1 MRVYFDS
8 SAFAKRYVDE
18 QGSAD
23 VLHWCDQASELA
35 LSVIA
40 VPELVSAF
48 CRLQREGLLSAAQYR
63 SIKSDPVPELVS
75 AFCRLQREGLLS
87 AAQYRSIKSDL
98 LADIADALICD
109 TSPLVVSRAVH
120 ALENHPLRGMDA
132 IHLGAAIAC
141 EAAVF
146 ISADLRQCSA
156 ARALGLRVVTV

>member
-63 SIKSDPVPELVS
+63 SIKSDLLV
-75 AFCRLQREGLLS
+75 
-87 AAQYRSIKSDL
+87 
-98 LADIADALICD
+98 DIADALICD

-141 EAAVF
+141 EAEVF

>member
-40 VPELVSAF
+40 
-48 CRLQREGLLSAAQYR
+48 
-63 SIKSDPVPELVS
+63 VPELVS

>member
-1 MRVYFDS
+1 MRVYFDT

-48 CRLQREGLLSAAQYR
+48 CRLQREGRLSAAQYR
-63 SIKSDPVPELVS
+63 SI
-75 AFCRLQREGLLS
+75 Q
-87 AAQYRSIKSDL
+87 SDL

-120 ALENHPLRGMDA
+120 ALENHPPLRGMDA
-132 IHLGAAIAC
+132 IHLGAAIVC
-141 EAAVF
+141 EAEIF

>member
-40 VPELVSAF
+40 VAELVSAF
-48 CRLQREGLLSAAQYR
+48 CTLQRDGLLSAAQYR
-63 SIKSDPVPELVS
+63 
-75 AFCRLQREGLLS
+75 A
-87 AAQYRSIKSDL
+87 IKSDL

-141 EAAVF
+141 EAEVF